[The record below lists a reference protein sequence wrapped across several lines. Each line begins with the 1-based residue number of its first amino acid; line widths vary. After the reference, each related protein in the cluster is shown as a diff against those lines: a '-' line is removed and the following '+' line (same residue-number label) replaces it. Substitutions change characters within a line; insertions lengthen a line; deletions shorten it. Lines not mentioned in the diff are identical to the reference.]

1 MSSTLERK
9 DFTVSTSV
17 FFIPASS
24 PSSRIQYPCSFSGPD
39 LSRMSVSVRL
49 SENHAP
55 ASLANSVDFPIPCGP
70 FKIST
75 LSNFV
80 PGW

>member
-1 MSSTLERK
+1 
-9 DFTVSTSV
+9 
-17 FFIPASS
+17 
-24 PSSRIQYPCSFSGPD
+24 
-39 LSRMSVSVRL
+39 MSVSVRL